1 MKPPVTVFRE
11 LLAMAPAER
20 ESNLSERPAPIR
32 DRILAKLAEYEAMKP
47 DERESRLRMTELRWY
62 LISFIA
68 LPPSTRANQLA
79 LVPEADRK
87 LVSDSLRQW
96 DLLSPEQQQEVLK
109 YEKTMEEFV
118 SRRVNE
124 TNRVPQI
131 PMPPLPPDPFQS
143 VSNFISLPPVQRARM
158 NEGFQHFFDLSEEEK
173 QRTLAV
179 LPTQQRLQMANAL
192 ATFSRL
198 PQAGRE
204 QFLNSLDALS
214 SMSAAERQNF
224 LQNAERWQKLSAA
237 EKQAWRTLVNRVPP
251 LPPMPPEAGLPP
263 ARAHPPLQANT
274 N

>member
-20 ESNLSERPAPIR
+20 ERNLAGRPAPIR
-32 DRILAKLAEYEAMKP
+32 DRILAKLAEYEAMPP
-47 DERESRLRMTELRWY
+47 DQRESRLRMTELRWY
-62 LISFIA
+62 LISFVA

-87 LVSDSLRQW
+87 LVSDSLRHW
-96 DLLSPEQQQEVLK
+96 DLLSAEQQAEVLK

-118 SRRVNE
+118 NRRVNE
-124 TNRVPQI
+124 TNRVAEI

-143 VSNFISLPPVQRARM
+143 VSNFISLPPVQRARI
-158 NEGFQHFFDLSEEEK
+158 NAVFQHFFDLSDEEK

-179 LPTQQRLQMANAL
+179 LPTQQRVQMANAL
-192 ATFSRL
+192 AIFSRL
-198 PQAGRE
+198 PQDGRE
-204 QFLNSLDALS
+204 QFLNSLDSLS

-224 LQNAERWQKLSAA
+224 LQNAERWQKLSPP
-237 EKQAWRTLVNRVPP
+237 EKQAWRALVNRVPP
-251 LPPMPPEAGLPP
+251 LPPMPPESTSAPTFP
-263 ARAHPPLQANT
+263 RALQANSS